1 MFDFT
6 STEIGEKAVLHL
18 TGSLSV
24 KDSPR
29 IRSFLQS
36 LKAKGIKEL
45 EFDFKNLNYLDSSG
59 IGILLYSHNWMKE
72 TNKKVKITNMNSAVH
87 AIFEI
92 ANLTEAFDIST

>member
-6 STEIGEKAVLHL
+6 STEVGEKAILLL

-45 EFDFKNLNYLDSSG
+45 EFDFKDLNYLDSSG

-72 TNKKVKITNMNSAVH
+72 TNKKVRIRNMNQAVRS
-87 AIFEI
+87 IFEI
-92 ANLTEAFDIST
+92 ANLTEAFDITS